1 MKKKQILTLTLAT
14 VCVFGL
20 VGCNSKKVED
30 TPNDTKQEIQETQP
44 DVTPEA
50 TPETTEPTVDE
61 VETVV
66 IKPMDEATNLEELQ
80 DSILPVSF
88 GKEDFVKNE
97 DGTISINVM
106 VHVYD
111 IYDMTHI
118 ASLEVGNAILVGG
131 EEVVVETIEQDE
143 IGAILINGGIDND
156 GITLVTDEDT
166 VYYVFDYNDAKVY
179 HKLGEILL
187 PVSENFVFYDK
198 VDLENQEATFTAE
211 DLLKEEFEFY
221 FTPINTTI
229 RIENGEV
236 VEMTRIFT
244 P

>member
-1 MKKKQILTLTLAT
+1 
-14 VCVFGL
+14 
-20 VGCNSKKVED
+20 
-30 TPNDTKQEIQETQP
+30 
-44 DVTPEA
+44 
-50 TPETTEPTVDE
+50 
-61 VETVV
+61 
-66 IKPMDEATNLEELQ
+66 
-80 DSILPVSF
+80 
-88 GKEDFVKNE
+88 
-97 DGTISINVM
+97 M
-106 VHVYD
+106 VHAYD

-131 EEVVVETIEQDE
+131 EEIVIETIEQDE

-179 HKLGEILL
+179 HELGEISL
-187 PVSENFVFYDK
+187 PVDENFVFYDK

-211 DLLKEEFEFY
+211 DLLKEDFEFY